1 MLSTMIRELLC
12 NIVNSLPA
20 RRTRRNLSKI
30 DSMEVR
36 TLLAAGTGQSSAIPT
51 FVHYRVDAAD
61 APRIPAASS
70 FARQNLNGSGLQFN
84 FITTGTVPQQ
94 VIDGFVAAGKL
105 WSDLFTDDIVVNVQI
120 GYAALG
126 SGILGQT
133 GSTSDIFSYA
143 SVRSSLVADS
153 KSTDDATAVSHLPV
167 GPSLSLY
174 TSDYSTFPSDPV
186 VDNNNTANNNFID
199 TNTALARALG
209 LRAADS
215 TLVDAQMTFS
225 SNFSWDFDRSN
236 GISSNAFD
244 FVGVA
249 AHEIGHALGFVSGA
263 DVVDYTTGFGPSV
276 QNLDRFAVVTGL
288 DLFRYSTA
296 SIANGTDLDIRA
308 DTATK
313 FFSIDGG
320 TTRLTTFSQG
330 SYNGD
335 GSQASHW
342 EDDLSI
348 GIMDPTLAP
357 GELPR
362 ITALDIRA
370 FDVMGWD
377 IRSSSGVNTAPVVND
392 QNLPNLNENVANG
405 TVVGTVAASDVDV
418 SQRLTYSI
426 VDGNTGN
433 AFAINSSNGQITVN
447 NRLAVDYETNSFF
460 QLTVQVTDNGS
471 PIKSDTGLVTINLNN
486 LNDLDFG
493 DLPDSFGTNLA
504 SNGARHQTVT
514 GLFLGAGVTNEMNG
528 QPGSTATLDSD
539 DGVTA
544 PASLTPGTN
553 AQFTVTAS
561 QAGRLDVFID
571 FNGNGVFESNE
582 RTTSVGGL
590 IVNAGSNVVT
600 VSVPS
605 NASVGQRG
613 ARFRLSSIGGLNA
626 TGLASD
632 GEVEDYFVTVG
643 AAAPTYDFGDLPDTF
658 GTLLA
663 SNGPRHQ
670 TGGGLFLGNSVSS
683 EPDGQPDSAA
693 FLDRDEGVTP
703 EILGQGALA
712 YLTVRASQAGKLD
725 AFIDF
730 NGNGRFD
737 TNERVTPAGGMDL
750 TAGSNVLRVLVPT
763 NAVQGDRGARF
774 RISSVGGLSAL
785 GPAADGE
792 VEDYFFY
799 IAPTTSDFGD
809 LPDTFGTLLS
819 SNGPRHNM
827 PTRVFLGGSA
837 RSDIDGQP
845 SALAD
850 AEAEDDGVTFPTS
863 LTAGSTATFS
873 VTTTVGG
880 KLDAFI
886 DFNGNGVFDTNERA
900 TPVGGLV
907 LAAGANNVT
916 VNVPGNAVSGPR
928 GARFRLSTAGGL
940 AATGPAVDG
949 EVEDYF
955 VTVAGAAPAYDFGDL
970 PDTFGTLLASNGARH
985 QTGGGLFLGTG
996 VTSEA
1001 DGRPSGTA
1009 SLDADDGVKVPVSL
1023 SPSGLSTFTVTA
1035 SKAGRLDAFIDF
1047 NGNGVFESNERMTP
1061 LGGLVVTQGVNTVS
1075 VNVPSNTVVGQ
1086 RAARFRLSNDGGLGP
1101 TGPALDGEVE
1111 DYFLTVAAAGPTY
1124 DFGDLPNTFGT
1135 LLANNGARHQTGG
1148 GLFLGTGV
1156 TSEAD
1161 GRPSATANLDT
1172 DDGVT
1177 APTSLVKGTN
1187 AQFTVKASQAGKL
1200 DAFIDFNGNGV
1211 FDTNERVT
1219 PAGGLAVVAG
1229 NNTLSVS
1236 VPSNAVLGQRG
1247 ARFRLSTA
1255 GGLAATGQAAN
1266 GEVEDY
1272 FVAVA
1277 GPPTYDFGDLPNTF
1291 GTLLANNGARHQ
1303 TGGGL
1308 FLGTGVTNETNGK
1321 PSATANLDV
1330 DDGVIAPATLAPRVT
1345 AQFTVVASKAGK
1357 LDAFIDFNS
1366 NGVFDTDERVTPAGG
1381 QALVAGQN
1389 TVNVTVP
1396 DAAVAGQL
1404 GARFRIS
1411 TTGGLAATGLAANG
1425 EVEDYFVNV
1434 VRYDYG
1440 DLPNTFG
1447 TTLASNGARHQVGGG
1462 LFLGTAVTSD
1472 ADGQPGTTASLDS
1485 DDGVTA
1491 PAKLV
1496 PLVNAQFKVNA
1507 SQAGKLD
1514 AFIDFNG
1521 NGRFDTN
1528 ERITPAGGLSLVA
1541 GVNTVNVTVPD
1552 TVVAGQR
1559 GARFRIS
1566 TTGGLAATGLA
1577 ADGEVEDYFVN
1588 VVRYDFGDLP
1598 NTFGT
1603 TLASNGARHQVGGG
1617 LFLGTAVTSEADGQ
1631 PSETANLDSDDGV
1644 TIPSV
1649 LLPQTTTQVTV
1660 RASKAGKLDAFI
1672 DFNGNGAFDSNERV
1686 TPAGGLVLVAG
1697 LNTVSVAVPANAV
1710 VGQRAARFRLSTA
1723 GGLAAKG
1730 EALDGEVEDYFV
1742 RVAMNDFGD
1751 LPDTFGTTLAQ
1762 DGARHLTGGGLY
1774 LGAGVTGELD
1784 GLPGAL
1790 ANRDRDDGVT
1800 FSSTLIAG
1808 LGARLNVTASQA
1820 GKLDAFIDFN
1830 GNGVFD
1836 ADERVTPAGG
1846 LSLTA
1851 GINSVYVSVPETVVA
1866 GARAARFRLSSA
1878 GGLSAKGAAA
1888 NGEVEDYFMNV
1899 VSPGQDTIQLLPDP
1913 ESPGQQLIYINGTSG
1928 NDTISVAKTNL
1939 GFVVRM
1945 NNKVSLDLDATSRIL
1960 VYGGDGHDKIALP
1973 TSIPLSAVVDGGM
1986 GNDSLWG
1993 GNGADL
1999 LLGGDGNDV
2008 IYARGGTDTVY
2019 GGLGNDTII
2028 GDAKSHVMFGEGD
2041 NDKITGH
2048 GILVGGAGTDT
2059 LVATGSR
2066 NVLIGGEGADQLTAA
2081 LDGDLLIGGTTN
2093 FDTNSVALQAI
2104 LAEWSATIAVNTR
2117 IAHLTGSQSGGL
2129 NGSFFLVSDAVR
2141 PGTVHNDFAID
2152 TITNTFAEDWLLL
2165 FSDDRR
2171 TNLAGILNHS

>member
-12 NIVNSLPA
+12 NMVDSLPA
-20 RRTRRNLSKI
+20 RRTRRALNKI

-36 TLLAAGTGQSSAIPT
+36 TLLAAGTGQSSTIPT
-51 FVHYRVDAAD
+51 FVHYRVNAAD
-61 APRIPAASS
+61 APKIPAGST
-70 FARQNLNGSGLQFN
+70 FARQNLNGNGLQFN

-133 GSTSDIFSYA
+133 GSSSDIFSYA

-153 KSTDDATAVSHLPV
+153 KSADDATAVSNLPA

-174 TSDYSTFPSDPV
+174 TSDYLSFPSTPV

-236 GISSNAFD
+236 GITANTFD

-263 DVVDYTTGFGPSV
+263 DAVDYTTGFGPSV

-296 SIANGTDLDIRA
+296 SIANGTDLDLRA

-320 TTRLTTFSQG
+320 ATRLTTFSQG
-330 SYNGD
+330 VYNGD

-362 ITALDIRA
+362 ITSLDIRA

-418 SQRLTYSI
+418 NQRLTYTI

-433 AFAINSSNGQITVN
+433 AFAINSTNGQITVN

-493 DLPDSFGTNLA
+493 DLPDSFGTNLS

-514 GLFLGAGVTNEMNG
+514 GLFLGTGVTNEMNG
-528 QPGSTATLDSD
+528 QPGTTATLDSD

-582 RTTSVGGL
+582 RVTSVGGL

-643 AAAPTYDFGDLPDTF
+643 AAAPP
-658 GTLLA
+658 
-663 SNGPRHQ
+663 
-670 TGGGLFLGNSVSS
+670 
-683 EPDGQPDSAA
+683 
-693 FLDRDEGVTP
+693 
-703 EILGQGALA
+703 
-712 YLTVRASQAGKLD
+712 
-725 AFIDF
+725 
-730 NGNGRFD
+730 
-737 TNERVTPAGGMDL
+737 
-750 TAGSNVLRVLVPT
+750 
-763 NAVQGDRGARF
+763 
-774 RISSVGGLSAL
+774 
-785 GPAADGE
+785 
-792 VEDYFFY
+792 
-799 IAPTTSDFGD
+799 
-809 LPDTFGTLLS
+809 
-819 SNGPRHNM
+819 
-827 PTRVFLGGSA
+827 
-837 RSDIDGQP
+837 
-845 SALAD
+845 
-850 AEAEDDGVTFPTS
+850 
-863 LTAGSTATFS
+863 
-873 VTTTVGG
+873 
-880 KLDAFI
+880 
-886 DFNGNGVFDTNERA
+886 
-900 TPVGGLV
+900 
-907 LAAGANNVT
+907 
-916 VNVPGNAVSGPR
+916 
-928 GARFRLSTAGGL
+928 
-940 AATGPAVDG
+940 
-949 EVEDYF
+949 
-955 VTVAGAAPAYDFGDL
+955 YDFGDL

-1001 DGRPSGTA
+1001 DGQPNA
-1009 SLDADDGVKVPVSL
+1009 SATGDVDDGVRINGSLTPGGISYFNVSASQSGKLDAFFDFNGNGQFEANERVTPAGGLDLLTGMNGNVLKVQVPSTATVGQKAARFRISSAGGLNAVGSAVDGEVEDYFFSTISTAYDFGDLPDTFGTLLASNGARHIVSSAAYL
-1023 SPSGLSTFTVTA
+1023 GNSLGSDQDGQPSASANVAVDDDGVSVPTSVIIGTTA
-1035 SKAGRLDAFIDF
+1035 QFSVLAHNGGKLDAFIDF
-1047 NGNGVFESNERMTP
+1047 NGNGVFDTNERVTP
-1061 LGGLVVTQGVNTVS
+1061 AGGLLLTTGQNNVAIS
-1075 VNVPSNTVVGQ
+1075 VPGNAVAGQ
-1086 RAARFRLSNDGGLGP
+1086 RGARFRISTAGGLAA
-1101 TGPALDGEVE
+1101 TGLAPDGEVE
-1111 DYFLTVAAAGPTY
+1111 DYFVTVAAPAPTY

-1135 LLANNGARHQTGG
+1135 LLANNGPRHQTGG
-1148 GLFLGTGV
+1148 GLFLGAGV
-1156 TSEAD
+1156 TSEVD
-1161 GRPSATANLDT
+1161 GQPSATGNLDA

-1177 APTSLVKGTN
+1177 VPASLSTGSTV
-1187 AQFTVKASQAGKL
+1187 QFTVKASQAGKL

-1247 ARFRLSTA
+1247 ARFRLSTV
-1255 GGLAATGQAAN
+1255 GGLAATGLAAN

-1272 FVAVA
+1272 FVSVT

-1330 DDGVIAPATLAPRVT
+1330 DDGVTAPATLAPRVT

-1357 LDAFIDFNS
+1357 LDAFIDFNG
-1366 NGVFDTDERVTPAGG
+1366 NGVFDADERVTPAGG

-1447 TTLASNGARHQVGGG
+1447 TTLASNGARHQLGGG
-1462 LFLGTAVTSD
+1462 LFLGTTVSSE
-1472 ADGQPGTTASLDS
+1472 ADGQPGATASLDS

-1521 NGRFDTN
+1521 NGRFDAN

-1541 GVNTVNVTVPD
+1541 GVNTVNVMVPD
-1552 TVVAGQR
+1552 TAVAGQR

-1566 TTGGLAATGLA
+1566 TVGGLAATGLA
-1577 ADGEVEDYFVN
+1577 ANGEVEDYFVN

-1649 LLPQTTTQVTV
+1649 LLPQTTTQITM

-1672 DFNGNGAFDSNERV
+1672 DFNGNGVFDTNERV
-1686 TPAGGLVLVAG
+1686 TPAGGQVLTAG
-1697 LNTVSVAVPANAV
+1697 LNTVSVVVPSNAV

-1851 GINSVYVSVPETVVA
+1851 GINSVYVNVPETVVA

-1888 NGEVEDYFMNV
+1888 NGEVEDYFLNV

-1973 TSIPLSAVVDGGM
+1973 TSIPLSAVVNGGT

-1993 GNGADL
+1993 GNGSDL

-2019 GGLGNDTII
+2019 GGNGNDTII
-2028 GDAKSHVMFGEGD
+2028 GDARSHVMFGEGD

-2048 GILVGGAGTDT
+2048 GVLVGGAGTDT

-2152 TITNTFAEDWLLL
+2152 TITNTFAEDWL
-2165 FSDDRR
+2165 FVFPGDRR
-2171 TNLAGILNHS
+2171 TRQVGIVNHS